1 MAISSQKSKE
11 INVPG
16 MRRKHSRKVVKRILK
31 KKNLLQSNINK
42 KRHWHWSLRLQMR
55 KDENQVLQRIINALL

>member
-1 MAISSQKSKE
+1 MTITNQESKK

-16 MRRKHSRKVVKRILK
+16 RRRKHSRKAVKHILK

-42 KRHWHWSLRLQMR
+42 KSGTGSEVCDY
-55 KDENQVLQRIINALL
+55 K